1 MKKTFI
7 YFLFWTL
14 ACCHLFAA
22 VPNGYYN
29 SAIGKTER
37 ALKSELSDIISANYR
52 SYSYNDLWDIYEESD
67 MTANGKVWDMYSTC
81 IWTYSNDQCGNYGS
95 VCDCYNREH
104 SIPQSW
110 FNERSPMKS
119 DAFHVYPTDG
129 KVNGQR
135 SNYPFGE
142 CSGGTSLGGRA
153 LGRLGN
159 STFPGYS
166 GRVFEPDD
174 EYKGDFA
181 RTYFYFVTRYE
192 DQMSSFS
199 GESFAPNTYPSLSQW
214 SIDLFLKW
222 HRNDPVSQKEID
234 RNDAVYGFQRNRNP
248 FIDHPELAEYI
259 WGNKK
264 GQPWGLSSALEDGG
278 ISECFHLRH
287 NVVYDQQLE
296 LAGKHRSGLYHLQCH
311 GRIDGV
317 RQTGWSRHIGSGLP
331 RRCLHHA
338 CQGSRFRN
346 SRPLH
351 CQVRQPFHY
360 YPIGSAF
367 IRMIGA
373 LLHFYNF
380 FPYLCRPNYKT
391 KEHITG

>member
-14 ACCHLFAA
+14 ACCQLFAA
-22 VPNGYYN
+22 TPSGYYD
-29 SAIGKTER
+29 SAVGKTER

-52 SYSYNDLWDIYEESD
+52 SYSYDDLWDIYEESD
-67 MTANGKVWDMYSTC
+67 VTASGKVWDMYSTC
-81 IWTYSNDQCGNYGS
+81 TWTYGNDQCGNYGS

-110 FNERSPMKS
+110 FNKRSPMKS

-142 CSGGTSLGGRA
+142 CNNGTSEGRNA

-166 GRVFEPDD
+166 GKVFEPDD

-192 DQMSSFS
+192 DQMSSFN
-199 GESFAPNTYPSLSQW
+199 GESFAKNTYPSLSQW

-222 HRNDPVSQKEID
+222 HREDPVSQKEID

-264 GQPWGLSSALEDGG
+264 GQPWGLASALEDGG
-278 ISECFHLRH
+278 ISECFHLRN
-287 NVVYDQQLE
+287 NVVYDQQLDIDLQE
-296 LAGKHRSGLYHLQCH
+296 SIEVDYAIYNMMGVLMESGKLVGPSTLDVDYPAGVYIMRAKAADSETA
-311 GRIDGV
+311 V
-317 RQTGWSRHIGSGLP
+317 R
-331 RRCLHHA
+331 
-338 CQGSRFRN
+338 
-346 SRPLH
+346 
-351 CQVRQPFHY
+351 
-360 YPIGSAF
+360 F
-367 IRMIGA
+367 IV
-373 LLHFYNF
+373 
-380 FPYLCRPNYKT
+380 K
-391 KEHITG
+391 

>member
-22 VPNGYYN
+22 APNGYYN
-29 SAIGKTER
+29 SAVGKTER
-37 ALKSELSDIISANYR
+37 ALKSELSDIISAHYQTY
-52 SYSYNDLWDIYEESD
+52 SYSDLWDIYEESD

-81 IWTYSNDQCGNYGS
+81 SWTYGNDQCGNYS
-95 VCDCYNREH
+95 NVCDCYNREH

-142 CSGGTSLGGRA
+142 CNNGTSEGRNA

-166 GRVFEPDD
+166 GKVFEPDD

-192 DQMSSFS
+192 DQMSSFN
-199 GESFAPNTYPSLSQW
+199 GESFAKNTYPSLSQW

-222 HRNDPVSQKEID
+222 HREDPVS
-234 RNDAVYGFQRNRNP
+234 
-248 FIDHPELAEYI
+248 HPELAEYI

-264 GQPWGLSSALEDGG
+264 GQPWGLASALEDGG
-278 ISECFHLRH
+278 ISECFHLRN
-287 NVVYDQQLE
+287 NVVYDQQLDIDLQE
-296 LAGKHRSGLYHLQCH
+296 SIEVDYAIYNMMGVLMESGKLVGPSTLDVDYPAGVYIMRAKAANSETA
-311 GRIDGV
+311 V
-317 RQTGWSRHIGSGLP
+317 R
-331 RRCLHHA
+331 
-338 CQGSRFRN
+338 
-346 SRPLH
+346 
-351 CQVRQPFHY
+351 
-360 YPIGSAF
+360 F
-367 IRMIGA
+367 IV
-373 LLHFYNF
+373 
-380 FPYLCRPNYKT
+380 K
-391 KEHITG
+391 

>member
-1 MKKTFI
+1 MKKA
-7 YFLFWTL
+7 FLYL
-14 ACCHLFAA
+14 LSLCFATIA
-22 VPNGYYN
+22 SAEIPNGYYN

-52 SYSYNDLWDIYEESD
+52 QYSYDDLWDIYEQSD
-67 MTANGKVWDMYSTC
+67 MKPNNKLWDMYSTC
-81 IWTYSNDQCGNYGS
+81 NWTYGRDKCGNYS
-95 VCDCYNREH
+95 NVCDCYNREH

-110 FNERSPMKS
+110 FNKKPPMVS

-142 CSGGTSLGGRA
+142 CSGGTSLGGNA

-159 STFPGYS
+159 CTFPGYT

-192 DQMSSFS
+192 SQMSSFS
-199 GESFAPNTYPSLSQW
+199 GESFARNSYPSLSQW
-214 SIDLFLKW
+214 SIALFLKW
-222 HRNDPVSQKEID
+222 HRNDPVSQKELD

-264 GQPWGLSSALEDGG
+264 GQPWGLTSALEDEGL
-278 ISECFHLRH
+278 SSCFRLRN

-296 LAGKHRSGLYHLQCH
+296 VDLQESIEVDYVIYNAMGVLMKSGTLVGPGTLDVDYPAGVYIMRAKAGDSETA
-311 GRIDGV
+311 V
-317 RQTGWSRHIGSGLP
+317 R
-331 RRCLHHA
+331 
-338 CQGSRFRN
+338 
-346 SRPLH
+346 
-351 CQVRQPFHY
+351 
-360 YPIGSAF
+360 F
-367 IRMIGA
+367 IV
-373 LLHFYNF
+373 
-380 FPYLCRPNYKT
+380 K
-391 KEHITG
+391 

>member
-22 VPNGYYN
+22 APNGYYN
-29 SAIGKTER
+29 SAVGKTER

-67 MTANGKVWDMYSTC
+67 MTANNKLWDMYSTC
-81 IWTYSNDQCGNYGS
+81 DWTYGADKCGNYRN

-142 CSGGTSLGGRA
+142 CSGGTSLGGKA

-159 STFPGYS
+159 CTFPGYS
-166 GRVFEPDD
+166 GKVFEPDD

-192 DQMSSFS
+192 DQMSSFN
-199 GESFAPNTYPSLSQW
+199 GESFAKNTYPSLSQW

-222 HRNDPVSQKEID
+222 HREDPVSQKEID

-259 WGNKK
+259 WGNKQ
-264 GQPWGLSSALEDGG
+264 GQPWGLASSLEDGG
-278 ISECFHLRH
+278 ISECFHLR
-287 NVVYDQQLE
+287 NSVVYDQQLDIDLQE
-296 LAGKHRSGLYHLQCH
+296 SIEVDYAIYNMMGVLMESGKLVGPSTLDVDYPAGVYIMRAKAANSETA
-311 GRIDGV
+311 V
-317 RQTGWSRHIGSGLP
+317 R
-331 RRCLHHA
+331 
-338 CQGSRFRN
+338 
-346 SRPLH
+346 
-351 CQVRQPFHY
+351 
-360 YPIGSAF
+360 F
-367 IRMIGA
+367 IV
-373 LLHFYNF
+373 
-380 FPYLCRPNYKT
+380 K
-391 KEHITG
+391 